1 MKYIA
6 ADSVVVKGE
15 EDDLW
20 FTFVSAGNWFDLR
33 FSAVITTT

>member
-20 FTFVSAGNWFDLR
+20 FTFVSAIDL
-33 FSAVITTT
+33 T